1 MINGIVKS
9 DKPTER
15 QEQRKGSA
23 LAFLGWT
30 FAVLSLLWF
39 PVVTSPIAVILGF
52 LTKKVEGR
60 DIQRACNYDR
70 CYCLW
75 RARGV
80 GRIVCGRT
88 QRVIKKDSG
97 TKYIHSY

>member
-1 MINGIVKS
+1 MINGVVKS

-30 FAVLSLLWF
+30 FVVLSLLWL
-39 PVVTSPIAVILGF
+39 PIVTSPIAVILGF

-60 DIQRACNYDR
+60 DIQGPVIMIA
-70 CYCLW
+70 
-75 RARGV
+75 AIAGGV
-80 GRIVCGRT
+80 VGLLGGLYAGD
-88 QRVIKKDSG
+88 KG
-97 TKYIHSY
+97 

>member
-1 MINGIVKS
+1 MINGVVKN
-9 DKPTER
+9 DAPTER

-30 FAVLSLLWF
+30 FVVLSLLWF

-60 DIQRACNYDR
+60 DIQGPVIMIAAIAC
-70 CYCLW
+70 
-75 RARGV
+75 GV
-80 GRIVCGRT
+80 LGVLGGLYLGATRN
-88 QRVIKKDSG
+88 
-97 TKYIHSY
+97 